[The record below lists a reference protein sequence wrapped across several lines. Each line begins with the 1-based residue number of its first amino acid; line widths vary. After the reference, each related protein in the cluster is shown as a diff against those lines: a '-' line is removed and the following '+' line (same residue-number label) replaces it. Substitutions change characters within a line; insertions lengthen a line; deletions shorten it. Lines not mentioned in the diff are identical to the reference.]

1 MKKFLTIL
9 VALTVVYSSVN
20 ANEID
25 KPKTEVGMA
34 VVQSGSLIKLFYKGA
49 KASDVKVT
57 ILNEKGEAVYK
68 ETIRRIES
76 FVRPYNFSSLNEGN
90 YTIQLD
96 GEEGKQLQNISYH
109 KEVTKNLMNL
119 TRLAGSNDK
128 YILSVPNKREE
139 VLNIKI
145 FNAENTLIY
154 SETEKIQ
161 SDFAKVYNLGNV
173 GADFTFEI
181 TGKDGETAYISYDKN

>member
-76 FVRPYNFSSLNEGN
+76 FVRPYNFSSLKEGN

-96 GEEGKQLQNISYH
+96 GEEGKQLQNINYQ
-109 KEVTKNLMNL
+109 KTEAKNLMNL
-119 TRLAGSNDK
+119 TRLAGSDSK
-128 YILSVPNKREE
+128 YILSVPNKKEE

-154 SETEKIQ
+154 SETEKIE

-173 GADFTFEI
+173 GAGFTFEV
-181 TGKDGETAYISYDKN
+181 TGKDGETAYLSYDKN

>member
-68 ETIRRIES
+68 ETIRHIES